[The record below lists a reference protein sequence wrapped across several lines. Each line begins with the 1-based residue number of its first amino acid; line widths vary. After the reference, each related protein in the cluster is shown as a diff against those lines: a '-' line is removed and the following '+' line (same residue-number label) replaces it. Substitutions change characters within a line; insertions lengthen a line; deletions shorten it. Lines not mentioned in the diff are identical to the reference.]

1 MRAFEKITALLVII
15 VTYVLQYVKA
25 DCPSGT
31 YGNDGN
37 CKICPPNYYCPGNTA
52 QPFQCPPGYTSF
64 DGEASCYEMTHSELE
79 YRLNRNLFSC
89 GSQYGY
95 YCSGSSSVEC
105 SAGYYCPANGA
116 QYACPQ
122 GNYCPLAGG
131 TASIPSGMYS
141 NSGDSDFHVCPRGNY
156 CNGGSYRYKTSHKV
170 FDCLVMYLSAKIT
183 SFRLELKF
191 KKIKCLILELIKKN

>member
-1 MRAFEKITALLVII
+1 MIVAALILYILFININKLKSIEETKINMRAFEKITALLVII

-25 DCPSGT
+25 DCPPGT

-105 SAGYYCPANGA
+105 SAGNYCPANGA

-122 GNYCPLAGG
+122 GNYCPLNLKIE
-131 TASIPSGMYS
+131 T
-141 NSGDSDFHVCPRGNY
+141 
-156 CNGGSYRYKTSHKV
+156 V
-170 FDCLVMYLSAKIT
+170 FEYQLQLNCWFQRS
-183 SFRLELKF
+183 
-191 KKIKCLILELIKKN
+191 